1 MSNTKNGLIV
11 AGVVAGVV
19 AMYYIGKWGFNSLKK
34 NKTVKAKILVDGEPT
49 TVELDKDVV
58 VPVEQE
64 QEQPATEAPAVV
76 EEQPVV
82 VEAEPVVE
90 ELVVE
95 AQPVAPEAVEPVVE
109 PVVDQVVET
118 VVEQAAAV
126 VEEELVVEAQSA
138 EPEVVAEEPTE
149 SEHQQVV
156 EEALVG
162 MGAVEKPAE
171 EQPEAV
177 TQKEPTVTKK
187 DSKEETRKVKQ
198 WFDSL
203 YNKSGNRAKWDPEWV
218 VDNDY
223 QDALFTPVPA
233 GTKKFHSTS
242 NRGTKLIWTRELGG
256 KEIDT
261 EYPVILFWDKSI
273 GKLCVSFFHNV
284 AKEPRCFE
292 FDTFASVE
300 KFLTPLQPK

>member
-34 NKTVKAKILVDGEPT
+34 NKTIKAEVLVDGKPT
-49 TVELDKDVV
+49 TVELDRDVV
-58 VPVEQE
+58 VPAEQE
-64 QEQPATEAPAVV
+64 QEQPAPDSPVVAEAEPVEQPVTEPTVVSEPVDQVV

-82 VEAEPVVE
+82 EAKPVVE
-90 ELVVE
+90 QVATVVE
-95 AQPVAPEAVEPVVE
+95 AQPVAPEA
-109 PVVDQVVET
+109 
-118 VVEQAAAV
+118 
-126 VEEELVVEAQSA
+126 EELVVA
-138 EPEVVAEEPTE
+138 EPTSTE
-149 SEHQQVV
+149 
-156 EEALVG
+156 
-162 MGAVEKPAE
+162 AVEQEKVDAKF
-171 EQPEAV
+171 EARLNK
-177 TQKEPTVTKK
+177 T
-187 DSKEETRKVKQ
+187 
-198 WFDSL
+198 WFDQQF
-203 YNKSGNRAKWDPEWV
+203 NKSGRKVKWDPEWV

-223 QDALFTPVPA
+223 QDALFHQMPE

-242 NRGTKLIWTRELGG
+242 STGTKLIWTRELGG

-292 FDTFASVE
+292 FDTFASVK
-300 KFLTPLQPK
+300 KFLTPIES